1 MLDWIET
8 RLAALREHK
17 VIDITEHLHKEN
29 LQDLQKP
36 VNNLQYANA
45 VKKLETSPLKQTTYE
60 PKRKNK

>member
-8 RLAALREHK
+8 RLAALRETK
-17 VIDITEHLHKEN
+17 VIDITEHLHNRN

-36 VNNLQYANA
+36 VKNLQYANA

>member
-8 RLAALREHK
+8 RLAALRDAK

-36 VNNLQYANA
+36 VNNLQYANV
-45 VKKLETSPLKQTTYE
+45 VKKSVASPLKQTTYE

>member
-8 RLAALREHK
+8 RLAALRETK

-36 VNNLQYANA
+36 VKNLQYANA